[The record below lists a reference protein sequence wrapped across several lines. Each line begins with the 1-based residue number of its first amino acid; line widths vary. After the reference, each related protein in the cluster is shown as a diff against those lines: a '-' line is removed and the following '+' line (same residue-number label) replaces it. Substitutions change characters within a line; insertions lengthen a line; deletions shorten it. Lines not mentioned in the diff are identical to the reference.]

1 MFKNL
6 YDNFAHWFHDGRGTV
21 YFYSDPHFNDPEMV
35 QLRKNYI
42 GDEEQIKRI
51 NSKIGKYD
59 TLVVLGDVGDIE
71 WVRKIRG
78 YKVLVMGNHDAG
90 ATNYK
95 RKKLWQLVSNNEYTK
110 QEIIEKF
117 KSPGVTVNVTDTG
130 IIGYYKV
137 ETDNHLFDEVY
148 EGALMIA
155 PNIILSHEPVEFPYA
170 KNIHGHDHSNW
181 HKGGINVCA
190 EHTDYAP
197 VPLKWLVEQGML
209 KAPDI
214 HRETIDGAIERKAK
228 KVKAK
233 SFTKPPVKPKKPQP
247 PQRGED
253 AAMCVCGLDWDEPED
268 DFCL

>member
-35 QLRKNYI
+35 HLRNYI

-78 YKVLVMGNHDAG
+78 YKVLVMGNHDKG
-90 ATNYK
+90 ATKYK
-95 RKKLWQLVSNNEYTK
+95 RRVIKHILDGAEYATNELAVADLKHYYPKYNISVRRELVLE
-110 QEIIEKF
+110 
-117 KSPGVTVNVTDTG
+117 GDGDTHA
-130 IIGYYKV
+130 YV
-137 ETDNHLFDEVY
+137 HATMDNGLFDEVY

-155 PNIILSHEPVEFPYA
+155 PNIILSHEPINFPFA
-170 KNIHGHDHSNW
+170 VNIHGHDHSNW
-181 HKGGINVCA
+181 YPGGINMCA
-190 EHTDYAP
+190 EHIDYTP
-197 VPLKWLVEQGML
+197 VPLKTLVEKGML

-214 HRETIDGAIERKAK
+214 HRETIDKAIDRKAK
-228 KVKAK
+228 RK
-233 SFTKPPVKPKKPQP
+233 
-247 PQRGED
+247 
-253 AAMCVCGLDWDEPED
+253 
-268 DFCL
+268 

>member
-35 QLRKNYI
+35 HLRKNYI

-95 RKKLWQLVSNNEYTK
+95 RIKTQILVESEGIRGLKYV
-110 QEIIEKF
+110 EK
-117 KSPGVTVNVTDTG
+117 
-130 IIGYYKV
+130 
-137 ETDNHLFDEVY
+137 DNHLFDEVY

-170 KNIHGHDHSNW
+170 KNIAGHDHAN
-181 HKGGINVCA
+181 KYNGTINVCA
-190 EHTDYAP
+190 EHIDYTP
-197 VPLKWLVEQGML
+197 VPLKTLVEKGML

-214 HRETIDGAIERKAK
+214 HRETIDKAIDRKAK
-228 KVKAK
+228 RK
-233 SFTKPPVKPKKPQP
+233 S
-247 PQRGED
+247 
-253 AAMCVCGLDWDEPED
+253 
-268 DFCL
+268 

>member
-35 QLRKNYI
+35 HLRKNYI

-95 RKKLWQLVSNNEYTK
+95 
-110 QEIIEKF
+110 
-117 KSPGVTVNVTDTG
+117 G
-130 IIGYYKV
+130 IF
-137 ETDNHLFDEVY
+137 NEVY

-155 PNIILSHEPVEFPYA
+155 PNIILSHEPVNFPFA
-170 KNIHGHDHSNW
+170 VNIHGHDHSNW
-181 HKGGINVCA
+181 YPGGINMCA
-190 EHTDYAP
+190 EHIDYTP
-197 VPLKWLVEQGML
+197 VPLKYFVEKGML

-214 HRETIDGAIERKAK
+214 HRETIDKAIDRKAK
-228 KVKAK
+228 RK
-233 SFTKPPVKPKKPQP
+233 
-247 PQRGED
+247 
-253 AAMCVCGLDWDEPED
+253 
-268 DFCL
+268 

>member
-35 QLRKNYI
+35 HLRKNYI

-78 YKVLVMGNHDAG
+78 YKVLVMGNHDMG
-90 ATNYK
+90 ATKYK
-95 RKKLWQLVSNNEYTK
+95 RRVMHQHYYRSKEEALQMAKELYPPFYK
-110 QEIIEKF
+110 
-117 KSPGVTVNVTDTG
+117 VTVKEMSHGGDWE
-130 IIGYYKV
+130 IFA
-137 ETDNHLFDEVY
+137 DNGLFDEVY

-155 PNIILSHEPVEFPYA
+155 PNIILSHEPVNFPFA
-170 KNIHGHDHSNW
+170 VNVHGHDHSNW
-181 HKGGINVCA
+181 YQGGVNMCA
-190 EHTDYAP
+190 EHINYTP
-197 VPLKWLVEQGML
+197 VPLKTLVEKGML

-214 HRETIDGAIERKAK
+214 HRETIDKAIDRKAK
-228 KVKAK
+228 RK
-233 SFTKPPVKPKKPQP
+233 
-247 PQRGED
+247 
-253 AAMCVCGLDWDEPED
+253 
-268 DFCL
+268 

>member
-6 YDNFAHWFHDGRGTV
+6 YDNFAHWFHDGQGTV

-42 GDEEQIKRI
+42 GDAKQVKSI

-71 WVRKIRG
+71 RVRQIRG

-95 RKKLWQLVSNNEYTK
+95 RQVVTETFHVFNVSKEEAIQIMKEKYPNWKITSEVLELGRFTK
-110 QEIIEKF
+110 
-117 KSPGVTVNVTDTG
+117 VTA
-130 IIGYYKV
+130 
-137 ETDNHLFDEVY
+137 DNCLFDEVY

-155 PNIILSHEPVEFPYA
+155 PNIILSHEPVNFPFA
-170 KNIHGHDHSNW
+170 KNIAGHDHAN
-181 HKGGINVCA
+181 KYNGTINVCA
-190 EHTDYAP
+190 EHIDYTP
-197 VPLKWLVEQGML
+197 VSLKWLIEQGML

-214 HRETIDGAIERKAK
+214 HRETIDKAIDRKAK
-228 KVKAK
+228 CK
-233 SFTKPPVKPKKPQP
+233 
-247 PQRGED
+247 
-253 AAMCVCGLDWDEPED
+253 
-268 DFCL
+268 

>member
-59 TLVVLGDVGDIE
+59 TLVILGDVGDIE

-78 YKVLVMGNHDAG
+78 YKVLVMGNHDKG
-90 ATNYK
+90 ATKYK
-95 RKKLWQLVSNNEYTK
+95 RKVIKEGFNGFLYSKEEVYQYMLKYFPHFNISITFDGEDWIATA
-110 QEIIEKF
+110 
-117 KSPGVTVNVTDTG
+117 
-130 IIGYYKV
+130 
-137 ETDNHLFDEVY
+137 DNGLFDEVY

-155 PNIILSHEPVEFPYA
+155 PNIILSHEPVNFPFA
-170 KNIHGHDHSNW
+170 VNIHGHDHSNW
-181 HKGGINVCA
+181 YQGGVNMCA
-190 EHTDYAP
+190 EHINYTP
-197 VPLKWLVEQGML
+197 VPLKTLIEKGLL

-214 HRETIDGAIERKAK
+214 HRETIDKAIDRKAK
-228 KVKAK
+228 RK
-233 SFTKPPVKPKKPQP
+233 
-247 PQRGED
+247 
-253 AAMCVCGLDWDEPED
+253 
-268 DFCL
+268 